1 MNFYRQLPV
10 FPFDLDWSGGAVTRF
25 NYDLAS
31 EQIGFGRVSHDPEQN
46 HLAQGFSG
54 RVALT
59 SIAEIRTLEGFT
71 QRVRGRLIGFWMP
84 GAAAEFDVIQRV
96 DNTHCDIASCGLAD
110 SWDIHPC
117 RHLWLMPPSL
127 ERNEAIAVR
136 ITNVVPIDATTERVT
151 VEETLPVDLSAEW
164 MVCRLHFVRFETDTL
179 SLEHVSPI
187 IADAEIRCY
196 ELPLEYTAAELGDR
210 PAYLYRFREQAI
222 QGALG
227 EWLLTSHDVPITWN
241 AQTYAPAPIAHGQLV
256 DSVRGDDDALTLE
269 TFEFDGSPLR
279 VFVPF
284 APQRRMF
291 LEITEVRLDDGV
303 GRLIFSGE
311 VRSVEAKGRKLT
323 ANVVTRLDV
332 ANRKFPRLVIGRT
345 CSAQLGDAACTKS
358 INVAPFKVAGAI
370 TLIDRADVTLPAAGG
385 NLINWFAGGHCVLTG
400 GATGREVRQIVASEG
415 TVLKLNAP
423 FASAQVGNILTA
435 FAGCDRR
442 PKTCQDKFNNFI
454 NFQGHPNIGRNL
466 TLKAAQ
472 PSKNQP
478 SGKK

>member
-10 FPFDLDWSGGAVTRF
+10 FPFDLDWAGGTVTRF
-25 NYDLAS
+25 LYDLAS
-31 EQIGFGRVSHDPEQN
+31 EQIGFGRISHDPEQN

-54 RVALT
+54 KVALT

-71 QRVRGRLIGFWMP
+71 QRVRGRLIGFWLP
-84 GAAAEFDVIQRV
+84 GAAAELDVIQRV
-96 DNTHCDIASCGLAD
+96 DNTHFDIARCGLAD

-117 RHLWLMPPSL
+117 RHLWMLPPTL
-127 ERNEAIAVR
+127 DRAEAIAVR
-136 ITNVVPIDATTERVT
+136 ITNVEEIDPATERIT
-151 VEETLPVDLSAEW
+151 VEEALPAGVGPEW

-179 SLEHVSPI
+179 TLEHVSPI

-210 PAYLYRFREQAI
+210 PAYLYHFREQAV

-227 EWLLTSHDVPITWN
+227 QWFLTSHDVPVTWN
-241 AQTYAPAPIAHGQLV
+241 SQTYTPAPIAHGQLV

-269 TFEFDGSPLR
+269 SFEFEGSPLR

-345 CSAQLGDAACTKS
+345 CSAQLGDAACT
-358 INVAPFKVAGAI
+358 INVNSFKVTGPI
-370 TLIDRADVTLPAAGG
+370 TGINRADITLPAAIGKPA
-385 NLINWFAGGHCVLTG
+385 NWFAGGHCVLTG
-400 GATGREVRQIVASEG
+400 GATGREVRQIMASQG
-415 TVLKLNAP
+415 SSLSLNAP
-423 FASAQVGNILTA
+423 FAAAQVGHTLTA

-442 PKTCQDKFNNFI
+442 PDTCIAKFNNFV
-454 NFQGHPNIGRNL
+454 NFQGHPKIGRNL

-472 PSKNQP
+472 PAKNQP

>member
-1 MNFYRQLPV
+1 MNFYRQNPV

-25 NYDLAS
+25 LYDLAS
-31 EQIGFGRVSHDPEQN
+31 EQIGFGRISHDPEQN

-54 RVALT
+54 KVALT

-84 GAAAEFDVIQRV
+84 GAAAELDVIQRV
-96 DNTHCDIASCGLAD
+96 DNAHFDIARCGLAD
-110 SWDIHPC
+110 SWDVHPC
-117 RHLWLMPPSL
+117 RHLWMLPPTL
-127 ERNEAIAVR
+127 DRTAAIAVR
-136 ITNVVPIDATTERVT
+136 ITNVVEIDAATERIT
-151 VEETLPVDLSAEW
+151 VEEILPAAVGPEW

-179 SLEHVSPI
+179 TLEHVSPI
-187 IADAEIRCY
+187 VADAEIRCY

-210 PAYLYRFREQAI
+210 PAYLYHFREQAV

-227 EWLLTSHDVPITWN
+227 QWLLTSHDVPVTWN
-241 AQTYAPAPIAHGQLV
+241 SQTYTPAPIAHGQLV

-269 TFEFDGSPLR
+269 SFEFDGSPLR

-345 CSAQLGDAACTKS
+345 CSAQLGDAACT
-358 INVAPFKVAGAI
+358 INLNSFKVTGPI
-370 TLIDRADVTLPAAGG
+370 TGINRADITLPAAVGKPA
-385 NLINWFAGGHCVLTG
+385 NWFAGGHCVLTG
-400 GATGREVRQIVASEG
+400 GATGREVRQIVASQG
-415 TVLKLNAP
+415 SSLSLNAP
-423 FASAQVGNILTA
+423 FAAAQVGNTLSA

-442 PKTCQDKFNNFI
+442 PDTCTGKFNNFV
-454 NFQGHPNIGRNL
+454 NFQGHPKIGRNL

-472 PSKNQP
+472 PAKNQP